1 MGLSAE
7 TTADLIEEI
16 ERGFSF
22 STIETLASTTG
33 MSLLQLAGVLGIP
46 ERTLARRRSAGR
58 LAPDESDRLLR
69 VFTII
74 EKAIDLFEGDHSAA
88 LRWLATPRKALD
100 NHTPLAYSRTS
111 IGSREVENLIG
122 RLEHGVFS

>member
-69 VFTII
+69 VSTII
-74 EKAIDLFEGDHSAA
+74 EKAIDLFEGDHAAA
-88 LRWLATPRKALD
+88 LRWLTTPRKALD